1 MNPAN
6 PSDAVEY
13 QLYTG
18 TMAAAEVAQK
28 FGGLIAARFRRHLAD
43 GRVPADRPLLTAGAT
58 HEGMPVGLTLG
69 APQADCER
77 AAVHSLGVVPNHR
90 RRGLGTALLGALE
103 RNLRQQ
109 GTSTVQASYRSSI
122 EHRAALERILERRA
136 WDAPRAVR
144 RLYRSSLGTIRH
156 APLLKANALPK
167 GFSLFDWRDLTPDE
181 RDAIR
186 RRQDSD
192 LTGAHPEALDPFQLP
207 DRVEERCSIGVRR
220 DGRIAG
226 WMIVHRLRED
236 VMQYTSL
243 FVQPTVHRHQVAS
256 VLLAEAIRRQIHRTD
271 ASRGVWMVD
280 LANAPILRF
289 IDRHLRPYV
298 DTEADVLLVG
308 KRLA

>member
-1 MNPAN
+1 MT
-6 PSDAVEY
+6 AVE
-13 QLYTG
+13 
-18 TMAAAEVAQK
+18 VARK

-43 GRVPADRPLLTAGAT
+43 GRISADRPLLTAGAT
-58 HEGMPVGLTLG
+58 HEGTPVGLALG
-69 APQADCER
+69 APQTGREP

-122 EHRAALERILERRA
+122 EHRAALERILERRG

-144 RLYRSSLGTIRH
+144 RLYRSGLSTIH
-156 APLLKANALPK
+156 NAPLLKANALPQ
-167 GFSLFDWRDLTPDE
+167 GSSLFDWRDLAPDE

-186 RRQDSD
+186 RQRGSGS
-192 LTGAHPEALDPFQLP
+192 TEAHPEALDPFQLP
-207 DRVEERCSIGVRR
+207 DRLDERCSVGVRR
-220 DGRIAG
+220 NGEVAG
-226 WMIVHRLRED
+226 WMVVHRLHDD

-243 FVQPTVHRHQVAS
+243 FVQPTVHRHQIAC
-256 VLLAEAIRRQIHRTD
+256 VLLAEAIRRQIRRTD

-289 IDRHLRPYV
+289 IDRHLRGYV
-298 DTEADVLLVG
+298 DTTADVLLAG
-308 KRLA
+308 KRLIKP